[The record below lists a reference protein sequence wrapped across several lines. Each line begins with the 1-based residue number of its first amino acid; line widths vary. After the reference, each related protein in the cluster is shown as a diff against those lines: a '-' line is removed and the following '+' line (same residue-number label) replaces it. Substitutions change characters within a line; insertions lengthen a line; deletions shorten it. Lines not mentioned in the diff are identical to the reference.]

1 MPIIRVRVKHALARP
16 RTPSHALSPYRPKT
30 PHPLPAV
37 RPPGGLPTV
46 HPISDPYP
54 SHIKVRACFTLGVK
68 HALSFFSC
76 EKLRACFTQRGK
88 TRPQAAMGLTWSL
101 WHCLSDMVSLTWSL
115 WHGPPY
121 MVELRLPGIHI
132 LKLNTPLQICC
143 CPVHYGQRG
152 DGN

>member
-1 MPIIRVRVKHALARP
+1 MLFFRFKKSRKKLPKNKVNKPPEEKKMNKTLEFKTLMLQLKTWIQFKLRVRVKHALARP
-16 RTPSHALSPYRPKT
+16 RTPSHPLSPPRPKT
-30 PHPLPAV
+30 PRPLPAV

-101 WHCLSDMVSLTWSL
+101 
-115 WHGPPY
+115 
-121 MVELRLPGIHI
+121 
-132 LKLNTPLQICC
+132 
-143 CPVHYGQRG
+143 
-152 DGN
+152 